1 LALAV
6 ALPLSAVALSA
17 CAGLPSADPDPARIE
32 LRRTVALSEPA
43 ARPDP
48 TRTLRQ
54 HVAASLARQRVALTP
69 PEAASFA
76 DHAIGSYALSVGDY
90 ATAQEALAR
99 VALRERDNPD
109 VIDLAVRAALMAG
122 RGEAALALAA
132 EPFAVSEAEA
142 SALGLVRQVAALLD
156 NRPKD
161 ALARDGGVTLGTGDS
176 LVVLAR
182 DPFDAAV
189 AAALGAWAHLA
200 TGDADAGV
208 ELSDSRFGAL
218 FSELFLYNRGFLLTS
233 LGRDAE
239 ARESFARMIEG
250 AWPRPVRMPAALAAY
265 AGLMAEAGETDAA
278 LRMLSHQAGLIGQAT
293 VLAAPV
299 EALKLGQP
307 VPVPRLTIRQGSA
320 MALYV
325 AATVYSARYGNERVA
340 QYLMLAR
347 MLDPELHDVTVTL
360 AEVWAAE
367 GRGSEAITLLGE
379 VPHGSGWYDVAR
391 VRIAALHL
399 EAGRRELAL
408 QHARALA
415 LDATSHDVLMRAA
428 AIMTATGHPNEAE
441 AAYDR
446 ILAGGLSPTDQTW
459 RVLWARGGVRERQ
472 GRFADAESDLHRALE
487 TDPEQPEVLNH
498 LGFLWID
505 RGMHLEEGFR
515 LIRRAAE
522 LKPTAPHIIDSLG
535 WAYYRL
541 GEYARAVHH
550 LERAAELDPDSAEIN
565 DHLGDAYWRVGRAV
579 EARFQWRRALQ
590 FAAEGANR
598 PGLERKIAE
607 GLTDPLVRSIAG
619 PDPRSTPLGL
629 ASAPDTA
636 DPLPTRGSD
645 LQ

>member
-1 LALAV
+1 
-6 ALPLSAVALSA
+6 
-17 CAGLPSADPDPARIE
+17 
-32 LRRTVALSEPA
+32 
-43 ARPDP
+43 
-48 TRTLRQ
+48 LRQ
-54 HVAASLARQRVALTP
+54 QVAASLQRQRVALTP

-99 VALRERDNPD
+99 VALRERDNPE
-109 VIDLAVRAALMAG
+109 VVDLAVRAALMAG

-132 EPFAVSEAEA
+132 EPFAVSEADA
-142 SALGLVRQVAALLD
+142 SALGLIRQVAALLD
-156 NRPKD
+156 GRPKD
-161 ALARDGGVTLGTGDS
+161 ALLRDGGLTLGSGES
-176 LVVLAR
+176 LMVAAR

-208 ELSDSRFGAL
+208 ALSDSRFGAL
-218 FSELFLYNRGFLLTS
+218 FSELFLYNQGFLLTS

-239 ARESFARMIEG
+239 ARESFSRMIDG

-265 AGLMAEAGETDAA
+265 AALMADAGETDAA
-278 LRMLSHQAGLIGQAT
+278 LRMLSHQAGLVGQAT
-293 VLAAPV
+293 VLAGPV

-307 VPVPRLTIRQGSA
+307 VPVPRLTIRQGGA

-325 AATVYSARYGNERVA
+325 AATVYSARYGNDRLA

-347 MLDPELHDVTVTL
+347 MLDPQLHDVTVTL
-360 AEVWAAE
+360 AEVWASE
-367 GRGSEAITLLGE
+367 GRRDEAVALLAE
-379 VPHGSGWYDVAR
+379 VPQSSGWYDVAR
-391 VRIAALHL
+391 LRIAALHL

-415 LDATSHDVLMRAA
+415 LEAGSHDVLMRTA
-428 AIMTATGHPNEAE
+428 AILTATGHPDEAE

-446 ILAGGLSPTDQTW
+446 ILAGGLSPTGQTW
-459 RVLWARGGVRERQ
+459 RVLWARGGARERQ
-472 GRFADAESDLHRALE
+472 GRFADAESDLKRALE

-498 LGFLWID
+498 LGFLWVD
-505 RGMHLEEGFR
+505 RGVHVEEGFR

-522 LKPTAPHIIDSLG
+522 LMPNAPHIIDSLG

-590 FAAEGANR
+590 FATDASPR
-598 PGLERKIAE
+598 PGLERKLAE
-607 GLTDPLVRSIAG
+607 GLTDPVVRSLAG
-619 PDPRSTPLGL
+619 PDPQATPLGL
-629 ASAPDTA
+629 AAAPDTPE
-636 DPLPTRGSD
+636 PLSTRGSD